1 MAWWQLMVLGPSL
14 MSLGYLGSEGWPGME
29 AESPLLDYV
38 AQDLCLLTRAG
49 GHGLGFLALC

>member
-1 MAWWQLMVLGPSL
+1 MVLGPSL

-29 AESPLLDYV
+29 SPLLDYV
-38 AQDLCLLTRAG
+38 AQDSCLLTRAG

>member
-1 MAWWQLMVLGPSL
+1 MAMVAADGVGTKSHVPWP
-14 MSLGYLGSEGWPGME
+14 LGSEGWPGME

-38 AQDLCLLTRAG
+38 AQDSCLLTRAD